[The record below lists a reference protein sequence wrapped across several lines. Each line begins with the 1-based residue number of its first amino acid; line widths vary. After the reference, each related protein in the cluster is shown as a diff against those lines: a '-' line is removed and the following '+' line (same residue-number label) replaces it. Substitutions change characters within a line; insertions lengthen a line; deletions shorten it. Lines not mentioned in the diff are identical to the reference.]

1 MSEPNNNDKN
11 SIDGMYV
18 CMAVVGLI
26 YFFGMP
32 DEKGIFLRFVA
43 AIVYGPI
50 VGFFAYFLGLVM
62 WMVFSGVVQE
72 ANESAKSKGIPAPF
86 ALLWGIIVGIGA
98 LYLFMG

>member
-1 MSEPNNNDKN
+1 MTNPNNEEKN
-11 SIDGMYV
+11 SLNGMYI

-26 YFFGMP
+26 YFFGVP

-43 AIVYGPI
+43 AIVCGPI
-50 VGFFAYFLGLVM
+50 AGFFAYIVGVVM
-62 WMVFSGVVQE
+62 WMVFAGVFQE

-98 LYLFMG
+98 LYLITG